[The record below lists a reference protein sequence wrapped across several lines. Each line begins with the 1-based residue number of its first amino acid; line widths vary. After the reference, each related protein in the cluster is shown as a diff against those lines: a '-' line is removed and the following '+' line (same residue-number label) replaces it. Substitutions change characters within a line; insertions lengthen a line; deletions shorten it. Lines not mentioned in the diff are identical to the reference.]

1 MGRAVKNF
9 SHDQTRQF
17 YTATLPGWE
26 GVIWDGLQHRFDRV
40 ANPSNDYPTADGAQD
55 AKCSADDQLS
65 YHEGEI
71 KMVKDGRDAL
81 GWGNVLLITGVLT
94 VALIHDAARPG
105 KEGKRET
112 ILTRARSFDW
122 SSYVRDLPYQK
133 WNLLYFL
140 IAAIDRSRRRPLAPL
155 WPKPPL
161 KICLWLG
168 KTLI

>member
-65 YHEGEI
+65 YHEGEV

-81 GWGNVLLITGVLT
+81 GWGNVTICNVKWCFLDLLLSV
-94 VALIHDAARPG
+94 
-105 KEGKRET
+105 
-112 ILTRARSFDW
+112 SF
-122 SSYVRDLPYQK
+122 
-133 WNLLYFL
+133 
-140 IAAIDRSRRRPLAPL
+140 
-155 WPKPPL
+155 
-161 KICLWLG
+161 
-168 KTLI
+168 